1 MTLMSTRGR
10 EGISINEITDAA
22 DVSFGSFYNYFESK
36 DDIFNQLADEVVD
49 AFGDA
54 LNAIAESTDDPAEIL
69 AASVRSVLLRAAA
82 DPVWGRFFIRFVV
95 TAQLFLRKP
104 GGYFLRDVQRGF
116 DAGRFRAADP
126 LMAIT
131 AVGGTI
137 ISAAVVAAEMPAG
150 ATLPAAGATPVHLDK
165 VGLPERAATVILQ
178 ILGLGETE
186 AAEVA
191 HRPMPPTSPVVQ

>member
-22 DVSFGSFYNYFESK
+22 DISFGSFYNYFESK

-54 LNAIAESTDDPAEIL
+54 LNTIADFTDDPAEIL
-69 AASVRSVLLRAAA
+69 SASIRSVLNRVSD

-95 TAQLFLRKP
+95 SAQLFSRRP

-116 DAGRFRAADP
+116 AAGRFKAADP

-137 ISAAVVAAEMPAG
+137 ISAAVLAAEMPAD
-150 ATLPAAGATPVHLDK
+150 ATLPAADATPVHVDK
-165 VGLPERAATVILQ
+165 AQLPERAAAVILQ
-178 ILGLGETE
+178 LLGLDE
-186 AAEVA
+186 AEAREVA
-191 HRPMPPTSPVVQ
+191 HRPIPPVPG